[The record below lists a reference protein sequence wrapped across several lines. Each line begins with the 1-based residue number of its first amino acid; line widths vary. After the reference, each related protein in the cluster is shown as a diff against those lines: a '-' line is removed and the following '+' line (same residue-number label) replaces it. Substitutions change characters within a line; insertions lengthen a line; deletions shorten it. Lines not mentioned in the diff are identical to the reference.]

1 MVIQTL
7 SEDDAQRLAE
17 DSSRDES
24 RVSRA
29 FARRQFEDRPLL
41 VFWEMT
47 KACGLACLHCRACAQ
62 LEPGD
67 DELSEAEGRALID
80 ELAAMGRPRPILI
93 LTGGDCLKR
102 ADLIDLIG
110 YAVERSV
117 PVAVAPS
124 VTELLDDAMMHS
136 LRQRGVKTVSLSL
149 DGADAAT
156 HDGVR
161 GVPGHFD
168 ATMQAISSLKH
179 CGFTVQINT
188 TVMASNREQLADV
201 AALVRDMGVDIWE
214 VFFLI
219 VTGRGVTDMAT
230 TAEENEDVGNFL
242 VDASRYGFIVR
253 TVEAPFFRR
262 IAAERRSGRGDT
274 RSASGTSLYARLHAR
289 LVDLLGEPIL
299 PARTPSAATRDG
311 KGIIFVATNG
321 DVYPSG
327 FLPVRLGNV
336 RQQRLSEIYR
346 DNVLL
351 RKIRNADFNGVCG
364 SCEYAQI
371 CGGSRSRAYAASGDP
386 LGSDPGCILVQS
398 ATSSDSVTGGST
410 TSVAHTR
417 ELR

>member
-1 MVIQTL
+1 MLNATL
-7 SEDDAQRLAE
+7 SEEYSERLSDEASHR
-17 DSSRDES
+17 DPALSRT
-24 RVSRA
+24 R
-29 FARRQFEDRPLL
+29 ARRQFEDRPLL

-62 LEPGD
+62 LEPSE

-102 ADLIDLIG
+102 SDLMTLIS
-110 YAVERSV
+110 YAAECSV

-124 VTELLDDAMMHS
+124 VTDLLDDSMIHE
-136 LRQRGVKTVSLSL
+136 LRQHGVKTVSLSL

-161 GVPGHFD
+161 GVQGHFD
-168 ATMQAISSLKH
+168 ATMRAVSSLKR

-188 TVMASNREQLADV
+188 TVMASNLHQLADV
-201 AALVRDMGVDIWE
+201 AALVHDQGVDIWE

-219 VTGRGVTDMAT
+219 VTGRGASEMAT
-230 TAEENEDVGNFL
+230 TAQQNEDVGNFL
-242 VDASRYGFIVR
+242 VDASRYGFTVR

-262 IAAERRSGRGDT
+262 IAAERRGA
-274 RSASGTSLYARLHAR
+274 ASDARNDVATALYMHLRER
-289 LVDLLGEPIL
+289 LVGRLGEPSL

-336 RQQRLSEIYR
+336 REQKLSDIYR
-346 DNVLL
+346 DNDLL
-351 RKIRNADFNGVCG
+351 RKIRSAAFSGVCG
-364 SCEYAQI
+364 RCTFSQI
-371 CGGSRSRAYAASGDP
+371 CGGSRSRAFATSGDP
-386 LGSDPGCILVQS
+386 LASDPGCLLVESGQLLYN
-398 ATSSDSVTGGST
+398 VG
-410 TSVAHTR
+410 
-417 ELR
+417 

>member
-1 MVIQTL
+1 MGPMLNATL
-7 SEDDAQRLAE
+7 SEDYSGRLSDGASHR
-17 DSSRDES
+17 DPALSRTM
-24 RVSRA
+24 
-29 FARRQFEDRPLL
+29 ARRQFEDRPLL

-62 LEPGD
+62 LEPSE

-102 ADLIDLIG
+102 PDLVNLIS
-110 YAVERSV
+110 YASERAV

-124 VTELLDDAMMHS
+124 VTDLLDEPMMHA
-136 LRQRGVKTVSLSL
+136 LRQHGVKTVSLSL

-161 GVPGHFD
+161 GVQGHFD
-168 ATMQAISSLKH
+168 ATMKAVSSLKR

-188 TVMASNREQLADV
+188 TVMASNLEQLADV
-201 AALVRDMGVDIWE
+201 AALVRDHGVDIWE

-219 VTGRGVTDMAT
+219 VTGRGASAMAT
-230 TAEENEDVGNFL
+230 TAQQNEDVGNFL
-242 VDASRYGFIVR
+242 VDASRYGFTVR

-262 IAAERRSGRGDT
+262 LAAERRDAVDDGPDHVG
-274 RSASGTSLYARLHAR
+274 SALYARLRER
-289 LVDLLGEPIL
+289 LVTLLGEPSL

-336 RQQRLSEIYR
+336 RQQKLSDIYR
-346 DNVLL
+346 GNELL
-351 RKIRNADFNGVCG
+351 RKIRAADFSGVCG
-364 SCEYAQI
+364 RCTFAQI
-371 CGGSRSRAYAASGDP
+371 CGGSRSRAFATSGDP
-386 LGSDPGCILVQS
+386 LASDPGCLLVES
-398 ATSSDSVTGGST
+398 GHRTLSVG
-410 TSVAHTR
+410 
-417 ELR
+417 